1 LGESAQW
8 WKLEVGAAKQL
19 MAAAGFANGFQSDY
33 NSAPDVDLRELP
45 ELWAAQLAPLGV
57 KLNIKLQEHA
67 PYAATVARGQYD
79 GTAGS
84 ASAVFDP
91 DDWFSLVLSPGAP
104 RNASHVDD
112 STVKDISVRQRTE
125 LDTQKRLDLI
135 HELVK
140 YLAGQVYYL
149 VDPQVTVTEA
159 RQPALKNYAP
169 RIGYQPTLAVAWLD
183 K

>member
-1 LGESAQW
+1 
-8 WKLEVGAAKQL
+8 
-19 MAAAGFANGFQSDY
+19 
-33 NSAPDVDLRELP
+33 
-45 ELWAAQLAPLGV
+45 LWAAELAPLGV
-57 KLNIKLQEHA
+57 KLNIKLQAHA

-91 DDWFSLVLSPGAP
+91 DDWFSLVLAPGAP

-112 STVKDISVRQRTE
+112 AVVNDLAARQRAE

-135 HELVK
+135 HQIVK

-159 RQPALKNYAP
+159 RQPSLKNYAP
-169 RIGYQPTLAVAWLD
+169 RIGYQSTLAVTRLD